1 MALALA
7 GSSPLGNWPQTVM
20 WESPQRH
27 RGKAGALHSGRDRCW
42 QSFLDP
48 TDVWIGRVSAWLPI
62 VSKRGDKKLAQGS
75 GVDFG
80 ANRPNLGARLHR
92 RPPCSPPIF

>member
-1 MALALA
+1 
-7 GSSPLGNWPQTVM
+7 M
-20 WESPQRH
+20 WEASNGIVETQ
-27 RGKAGALHSGRDRCW
+27 ADSGRDRCW

-48 TDVWIGRVSAWLPI
+48 ADVWIRRLSAWLLM
-62 VSKRGDKKLAQGS
+62 VSKRGDKELAQGS

-92 RPPCSPPIF
+92 RPHATLGLYGPR